1 METAKRRILAVLSS
15 VAGIRDKVRLC
26 RKGMKMCQAHDPAGV
41 VSRRGFVRLAGLGL
55 GAAVVTG
62 FRPDPAQAN
71 GMARALMLSC
81 MDYRLVDDLVN
92 FMAAHDYHDN
102 YDHIALAGASLAV
115 VNDAFAEWHQVFWD
129 HVQLAKDLHGITEV
143 IVIDHRD
150 CGAYRLAL
158 SEAAVDTA
166 EKETAAHRDAL
177 QEFARQMAERHPEL
191 QVYGVLMGLD
201 GVGENI
207 MAGGASTG

>member
-1 METAKRRILAVLSS
+1 M
-15 VAGIRDKVRLC
+15 C
-26 RKGMKMCQAHDPAGV
+26 KGHDPAGWL
-41 VSRRGFVRLAGLGL
+41 SRRGFVRLAGLGL
-55 GAAVVTG
+55 GCSVVTG
-62 FRPDPAQAN
+62 FRADPAQAN

-92 FMAAHDYHDN
+92 FMEAHDYHDN
-102 YDHIALAGASLAV
+102 YDHVVLAGASLGV
-115 VNDAFAEWHQVFWD
+115 VNAAFADWHAVFWD

-158 SEAAVDTA
+158 TDAAVDTP
-166 EKETAAHRDAL
+166 EKETAAHRETM
-177 QEFARQMAERHPEL
+177 QEFARQVAERHPDL

-201 GVGENI
+201 GMGENI
-207 MAGGASTG
+207 MFEATGG

>member
-1 METAKRRILAVLSS
+1 
-15 VAGIRDKVRLC
+15 
-26 RKGMKMCQAHDPAGV
+26 MCDQPNHENPL
-41 VSRRGFVRLAGLGL
+41 SRRRFIHLASL
-55 GAAVVTG
+55 GAGCAIVTG
-62 FRPDPAQAN
+62 MGADPAQAN
-71 GMARALMLSC
+71 GMARAIMLSC

-92 FMAAHDYHDN
+92 FMEAHDYHDA
-102 YDHIALAGASLAV
+102 YDHVVLAGASLGV
-115 VNDAFAEWHQVFWD
+115 VHEAFADWHEVFWD

-158 SEAAVDTA
+158 TEAAVDTP
-166 EKETAAHRDAL
+166 EKETAAHRDTMM
-177 QEFARQMAERHPEL
+177 EFARQVTERHPDL

-207 MAGGASTG
+207 MAHATAG